1 MLDAL
6 TKEDWTKQLN
16 ESFYIQIGNTDKYP
30 IKLIDVSGYGRSMGG
45 SREAYSLLFSGPK
58 MPILPQNIYSVNNSA
73 FGALDI
79 FLVPIGPQ
87 ADGMGYEAVFT

>member
-1 MLDAL
+1 MLGTL

-16 ESFYIQIGNTDKYP
+16 ENFYIQIGNTDEYT
-30 IKLIDVSGYGRSMGG
+30 IKLIDVSGHGRSMEGC
-45 SREAYSLLFSGPK
+45 REAYSLLFSGPK
-58 MPILPQNIYSVNNSA
+58 MPILPQSIYRVNSSA
-73 FGALDI
+73 LGELDI